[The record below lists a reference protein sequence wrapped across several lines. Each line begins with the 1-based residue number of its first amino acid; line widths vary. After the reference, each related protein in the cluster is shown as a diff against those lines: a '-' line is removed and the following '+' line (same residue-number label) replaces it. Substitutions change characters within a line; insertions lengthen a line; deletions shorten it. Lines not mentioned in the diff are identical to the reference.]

1 MYFDFT
7 VPIPSEKGKIYRISK
22 TKNEKTTVYIDF
34 VTQRA
39 YDPDK
44 GYTASKRST
53 IGKQCDDNKE
63 RMWPNQNFYKFFPDA
78 DIPEEKETS
87 ARSSVL
93 HIGPYIVIRKIMD
106 MYKIPKMLEQCFP
119 SEKDRGL
126 FMDLVAYSIVTEGN
140 AAQHYPAYAYTHPL
154 FTPGMHIYSDSKIS
168 DFLSSISSDQSS
180 CFLNAWNAKCDHREK
195 IYFSYDSTN
204 KNCQAGD
211 IDIVEYGKPKVD
223 TGDPIFNYSVAYDTH
238 NQKPLFYECYPG
250 SINDVSQLE
259 YMIGKAVGFGYKKI
273 GFILDRGY
281 FSRDNL
287 QCMDDNGYSFVIML
301 KGRKDFVKSII
312 KEYQGSF
319 EKKREYAIPEHDV
332 YGITIKR
339 KLYQSDN
346 KERYIHIYHS
356 ISRESHEW
364 TAVERKIELLK
375 KYLDSHMNEK
385 REFNKEIKKY
395 FDLVYDKK
403 TGVFLM
409 GTEKKEAIEE
419 AISYCGYFVLIT
431 SEKMSAEEAIMLY
444 KSRDTSEKLFC
455 ADKTFLGNHCVRV
468 HSTES
473 AEAKVFIEFVALIVR
488 SRIYTLL
495 MEQKKKMVKKRNYMT
510 VPAVMEELEKID
522 LSKQADQIYRLDH
535 AVTATQK
542 VILEAFGMDTDYIK
556 TEARRISDMLTRK
569 ERQD

>member
-22 TKNEKTTVYIDF
+22 TKNGKTTVYIDY
-34 VTQRA
+34 VTQRS

-53 IGKQCDDNKE
+53 IGKQCSDDTK

-78 DIPEEKETS
+78 DIPEKKETQ
-87 ARSSVL
+87 ARCSTL

-106 MYKIPKMLEQCFP
+106 LYKIPMILEQCFP

-126 FMDLVAYSIVTEGN
+126 FMDLVAYSIITEGN
-140 AAQHYPAYAYTHPL
+140 AAQHYPAYAYNHPL
-154 FTPGMHIYSDSKIS
+154 FTPDMHIYSDSKIS
-168 DFLSSISSDQSS
+168 DFLGSITPDQSS
-180 CFLNAWNAKCDHREK
+180 CFLNAWNAKRDHREK
-195 IYFSYDSTN
+195 IYISYDSTN

-223 TGDPIFNYSVAYDTH
+223 TGAPVFNYSVAYDTH
-238 NQKPLFYECYPG
+238 NQIPIHYECYPG
-250 SINDVSQLE
+250 SINDVSQLK
-259 YMIGKAVGFGYKKI
+259 YMIDKAVGFGYKKI

-287 QCMDDNGYSFVIML
+287 QHMDDNGYSFVIML
-301 KGRKDFVKSII
+301 KGKKDFVKSII
-312 KEYQGSF
+312 KEYQGTF
-319 EKKREYAIPEHDV
+319 EKKREHAIPEHDV
-332 YGITIKR
+332 YGMTIKR
-339 KLYQSDN
+339 KLYASDK

-356 ISRESHEW
+356 ISREAHEW
-364 TAVERKIELLK
+364 TEVEHKIDGLK
-375 KYLDSHMNEK
+375 KYLAAHMNEK
-385 REFNKEIKKY
+385 REFNDEIAKY
-395 FDLVYDKK
+395 FNLIYDKES
-403 TGVFLM
+403 GVFLM
-409 GTEKKEAIEE
+409 GTEKKDAIEE
-419 AISYCGYFVLIT
+419 DISYCGYFTLVT
-431 SEKMSAEEAIMLY
+431 SDKMTAKEAIMLY

-455 ADKTFLGNHCVRV
+455 ADKTFLGDHCVRV

-488 SRIYTLL
+488 CRIYTLL
-495 MEQKKKMVKKRNYMT
+495 MEQKKKMTRKQNYMT
-510 VPAVMEELEKID
+510 VPMAMEELAKID
-522 LSKQADQIYRLDH
+522 LSKQADQIYRMDH

-542 VILEAFGMDTDYIK
+542 VILEAFDMDADYIK
-556 TEARRISDMLTRK
+556 TEARKISDQLAGK